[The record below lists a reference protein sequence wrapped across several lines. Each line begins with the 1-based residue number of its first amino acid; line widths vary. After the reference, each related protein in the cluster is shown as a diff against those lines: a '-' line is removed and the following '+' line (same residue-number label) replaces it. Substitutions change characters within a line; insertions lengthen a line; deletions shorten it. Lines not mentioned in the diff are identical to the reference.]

1 MKQKLHFI
9 FFISPFLVFTQSP
22 INQFVNNIETEYAI
36 VSSSIPLDESATG
49 SDLVW
54 NFTTLSQIGTNT
66 DTNAAP
72 TPVELSFY
80 PNTTEVLTITTDGMP
95 PIDSKIFIRNNS
107 GEISLTGAEQGSD
120 LTLTF
125 SNNATLGTFP
135 LSFSFSNSDATS
147 GEFTGNANGS
157 NVAGTFSGVFD
168 TDVDAFGTLN
178 LNDFGLGAYSG
189 GVTRLKTDLSISL
202 VVAGIFNIGTVD
214 QTNYYYYDNTNG
226 SLVFRTSTNI
236 IDIDFLGNVV
246 NETVIL
252 YEALDQSV
260 LGIDEFNVD
269 KNTIRLY
276 PNPTSE
282 ILHFELDNSTELEKI
297 TIFKLNGQQID
308 FKPNRLN
315 TIDVS
320 VLESG
325 LYFVQFYTKSKI
337 YTKKFFKK

>member
-1 MKQKLHFI
+1 MKHKLLYL
-9 FFISPFLVFTQSP
+9 FLFTPILIFTQSP
-22 INQFVNNIETEYAI
+22 INQFVNNVETEYAI
-36 VSSSIPLDESATG
+36 VSSTVTLDESATG
-49 SDLVW
+49 SDLIW

-72 TPVELSFY
+72 TPIELSFY

-95 PIDSKIFIRNNS
+95 PVESKIYIRNNS

-147 GEFTGNANGS
+147 GDFSGNANGT
-157 NVAGTFSGVFD
+157 NVAGTFSGIFD
-168 TDVDAFGTLN
+168 TEVDAFGTLN

-189 GVTRLKTDLSISL
+189 SVTRLKTDLSISL

-214 QTNYYYYDNTNG
+214 QTNYYYYDDSDG
-226 SLVFRTSTNI
+226 SLVFRTSTNV

-252 YEALDQSV
+252 YEALDQGLLSMEEV
-260 LGIDEFNVD
+260 SYFND
-269 KNTIRLY
+269 DFSLY
-276 PNPTSE
+276 PNPVSDILNYSLDE
-282 ILHFELDNSTELEKI
+282 IIEIEGVLIYDIRGKEIELEKNQNSS
-297 TIFKLNGQQID
+297 L
-308 FKPNRLN
+308 
-315 TIDVS
+315 DVS
-320 VLESG
+320 GLKSG
-325 LYFVQFYTKSKI
+325 LYILNLHTNKGLL
-337 YTKKFFKK
+337 TRKFFKK